1 LKDRCHYTDGNL
13 KAEARVEFLKDIFE
27 SLGLGKSR
35 LEMCSM
41 SSVMSDVFV
50 DKVEESNEEIRK
62 LGKLSS
68 S

>member
-1 LKDRCHYTDGNL
+1 
-13 KAEARVEFLKDIFE
+13 
-27 SLGLGKSR
+27 
-35 LEMCSM
+35 MCSM